1 MATDAILAL
10 DGVVAGYGRTT
21 ILNETT
27 FAVCGGAITTIV
39 GPNGAGKSTVFKAV
53 FGLLPVRSGHIRFE
67 GGDITDAEPRALLD
81 SGICYVPQG
90 RNIFPE
96 LSVFH
101 NLELGGVAAG
111 RDSDVRAGIEAA
123 LDRFPALRRKAAA
136 QASTLSGGEQKLLEI
151 ARGLLLKPKL
161 ILIDEPS
168 IGLSPIMA
176 KEILNILRALRGSGV
191 TVLLVE
197 QNVRSAL
204 AISDF
209 AIVMEQGRVRIQ
221 DTARAILENPQIG
234 HLFLGGTIEGDNGV

>member
-1 MATDAILAL
+1 MATDAILTL

-21 ILNETT
+21 ILNGTA
-27 FAVCGGAITTIV
+27 FDVRQGAITTIV
-39 GPNGAGKSTVFKAV
+39 GPNGAGKSTVFKTV
-53 FGLLPVRSGHIRFE
+53 FGLLPARAGRISFVGA
-67 GGDITDAEPRALLD
+67 DITNKSPRALLD
-81 SGICYVPQG
+81 AGICYVPQG

-96 LSVFH
+96 LSVRH

-111 RDSDVRAGIEAA
+111 SAIDIEAA
-123 LDRFPALRRKAAA
+123 TEAGLDRFPVLRRKAMA
-136 QASTLSGGEQKLLEI
+136 QASTLSGGEQKLLEV
-151 ARGLLLKPKL
+151 ARGLMLKPKL

-176 KEILNILRALRGSGV
+176 KEVLEILKTMRAAGV

-209 AIVMEQGRVRIQ
+209 AIVMEQGRTRIH
-221 DTARAILENPQIG
+221 DTARAILDNPRIG
-234 HLFLGGTIEGDNGV
+234 QLFLGGSVEEK